1 MMLKLMMVMI
11 KVQGWF
17 NYSLFGLKIFTL
29 KEFNHTTT
37 GQGLVD
43 ESMVSANHWS
53 RSMETY
59 VFLWLL
65 MLVSVNHVSSNSGQ
79 V

>member
-1 MMLKLMMVMI
+1 MLKSMIVMI

-17 NYSLFGLKIFTL
+17 KYSSFGLKIFTL

-37 GQGLVD
+37 VQGLVD

-59 VFLWLL
+59 TFPWLL
-65 MLVSVNHVSSNSGQ
+65 MLVSVNHVWSNSGQ